1 MSGWE
6 RMARSMMTLAAV
18 LALALQLVLPPAA
31 DAAAVDA
38 SQTAICH
45 SNPAVA
51 HHGDGHETP
60 SGKAGC
66 DWCMLCGK
74 LGTAVGPLDR
84 VAGIPQ
90 RAAQPMAVIASTADL
105 GHSIP
110 PPRRGHVGARAPP
123 DSRDRITAITRF

>member
-1 MSGWE
+1 
-6 RMARSMMTLAAV
+6 MTLAAV

-51 HHGDGHETP
+51 HHGDWHETP

-74 LGTAVGPLDR
+74 LGTAVGPLGR
-84 VAGIPQ
+84 VASIPQ
-90 RAAQPMAVIASTADL
+90 RAAQPMAVVAATADL
-105 GHSIP
+105 SHGIP
-110 PPRRGHVGARAPP
+110 SPERGPVGARAPP
-123 DSRDRITAITRF
+123 ESSDRITTIIRF

>member
-1 MSGWE
+1 M
-6 RMARSMMTLAAV
+6 MALAAA

-31 DAAAVDA
+31 DAAAVDTDR
-38 SQTAICH
+38 STICH
-45 SNPAVA
+45 SDPAVA

-90 RAAQPMAVIASTADL
+90 RAAQPMVVVASTTDL
-105 GHSIP
+105 GHSVL
-110 PPRRGHVGARAPP
+110 PPRRGPVGARAPP
-123 DSRDRITAITRF
+123 DSRDRITAITCF

>member
-6 RMARSMMTLAAV
+6 RMARSMTALAAT
-18 LALALQLVLPPAA
+18 LALALQLVMPPAA

-45 SNPAVA
+45 SDLALA
-51 HHGDGHETP
+51 DHGDRHETP
-60 SGKAGC
+60 PGKAGC

-90 RAAQPMAVIASTADL
+90 RAALPMAVITPTADP
-105 GHSIP
+105 GHSTP
-110 PPRRGHVGARAPP
+110 PPQRGPVGARAPP

>member
-1 MSGWE
+1 
-6 RMARSMMTLAAV
+6 MTLAAV
-18 LALALQLVLPPAA
+18 LALALQLILPPAA
-31 DAAAVDA
+31 VAAAQDA
-38 SQTAICH
+38 DQMAICH
-45 SNPAVA
+45 SDSAVS

-90 RAAQPMAVIASTADL
+90 RAAQPMVVVLPTVDL

-110 PPRRGHVGARAPP
+110 PPRRGPLGARAPP
-123 DSRDRITAITRF
+123 ESSDWIKTIIRF